1 MEISVKAAQRTY
13 NIILDR
19 GALSRADKYLALDR
33 RVLIV
38 TDGGVPA
45 EYAGLVAEKCKTAY
59 TVTLPQGESSKN
71 IKNLELLLSRLVE
84 YGFTRSDCVVA
95 VGGGV
100 VGDIAGFAASVYMR
114 GIDFYNVPTTL
125 LSQVDSSI
133 GGKTAIDF
141 MGFKNIVGAFYPPKA
156 VLIDPDTLKT
166 LPGRQISNGL
176 AEALKM
182 AITSDK
188 ELFCLFES
196 GNALDHLETVIER
209 SILIKKGIVEQDER
223 ESGIRRVLNF
233 GHTLAHAIE
242 AENAMKNYYHGEC
255 VAIGMLAMCR
265 KEVGR
270 RLLPIL
276 DSLNLP
282 SKLSCGDIEKI
293 IDACRHDK
301 KLEGDYITAVY
312 VEEIGEYKLIKMP
325 FSEFEKT
332 IREALL

>member
-1 MEISVKAAQRTY
+1 MIIPVKASVGAYDIVLKRNALSEACKY
-13 NIILDR
+13 LNLDR
-19 GALSRADKYLALDR
+19 KVLVVTDNGVPEEYAKTLAL
-33 RVLIV
+33 
-38 TDGGVPA
+38 G
-45 EYAGLVAEKCKTAY
+45 CKSPY
-59 TVTLPQGESSKN
+59 TVTLPQGEAT
-71 IKNLELLLSRLVE
+71 KNLTSFELLLSRLVE
-84 YGFTRSDCVVA
+84 YGFTRSDCIVA

-100 VGDIAGFAASVYMR
+100 VGDLAGFAAACYMR
-114 GIDFYNVPTTL
+114 GIDFYNIPTTL

-166 LPGRQISNGL
+166 LPARQISNGL

-182 AITSDK
+182 AMTSDK
-188 ELFCLFES
+188 KLFCLFES

-209 SILIKKGIVEQDER
+209 SILIKKSVVEQDER

-312 VEEIGEYKLIKMP
+312 VEEIGEYKLIRMP